1 MAGGKVIIC
10 GRYHSRSMIQRVVEL
25 EISVV
30 PGLLMAAVLLQF
42 LAGRIPVHG
51 LLRANDGSRRISWAR
66 AQLLVSALLT
76 AGHLGFAIWTSP
88 TGRFPGLSS
97 FWIYLMVASSAI
109 YLVREARGRALSK
122 LK

>member
-1 MAGGKVIIC
+1 
-10 GRYHSRSMIQRVVEL
+10 MIQRVVEL

-42 LAGRIPVHG
+42 LAGRIRLRG
-51 LLRANDGSRRISWAR
+51 LLRAKDGSRRISWTR

-76 AGHLGFAIWTSP
+76 AGYLGFAIWTSP
-88 TGRFPGLSS
+88 AGRFPGLSS
-97 FWIYLMVASSAI
+97 FWIYLIVASSAI